1 MGRLRSVAPVLLVFA
16 TLFLADANS
25 GDPTGFLAN
34 AASGDPTGFLVNA
47 ATGDPTGPQS
57 PPPEITP
64 LPRSLTRA
72 ETEVLRAGND
82 FGLNLLRRLY
92 AEREDE
98 RANVFISPL
107 SVSMSLGMLLNGAG
121 GETFNAMGNALGLN
135 GLMVAEANEAYK
147 ALTDLLV
154 HLDPSVEFRVANNS
168 WLEEGFRIRRDYR
181 SRLEEA
187 FDAQIENVRFEEPD
201 MAGAINGWVGE
212 TTEGRIRNLVT
223 PEEFAGLV
231 ALLVNTVYFKGEWT
245 DPFDPAQTATV
256 EFRRADGSTVS
267 VPLMGQALDARVGGG
282 EDYGE
287 DFVAVDLPYGG
298 GAFSMMVVVP
308 IGDAT
313 LAELVQGMDGARWQE
328 LVDALRGE
336 ARTEVRLPR
345 FELTYEKVLNDVLK
359 AMGMEVAFDAS
370 RADFSWMLGNAGL
383 VVRPHI
389 GWVKQKNFMRIDEE
403 GTETAAAT
411 GTAFATSGNP
421 VLQADRPFLFAIRE
435 RLYGTILFVG
445 TVTDPTG

>member
-1 MGRLRSVAPVLLVFA
+1 MIGLFRSVAPLLLVFA
-16 TLFLADANS
+16 TLFLAH
-25 GDPTGFLAN
+25 
-34 AASGDPTGFLVNA
+34 AASGDPPGSE
-47 ATGDPTGPQS
+47 S
-57 PPPEITP
+57 PLAEVVE
-64 LPRSLTRA
+64 LPRSLTLA
-72 ETEVLRAGND
+72 QTQALRAGND
-82 FGLNLLRRLY
+82 FGLNLLRQLY
-92 AEREDE
+92 AERADR

-121 GETFNAMGNALGLN
+121 GETFNAMGNMLGLN
-135 GLMVAEANEAYK
+135 GLRMVEANEAYR
-147 ALTDLLV
+147 ALTELLV
-154 HLDPSVEFRVANNS
+154 HLDSSVEFRVANNS
-168 WLEEGFRIRRDYR
+168 WLEVGFQIRSDYR
-181 SRLEEA
+181 RRLEEA
-187 FDAQIENVRFEEPD
+187 FDVRIENVRFEEPG
-201 MAGAINGWVGE
+201 MAGVINSWVGE
-212 TTEGRIRNLVT
+212 STEGRITDLVT

-245 DPFDPAQTATV
+245 DPFNPAQTTTV

-267 VPLMGQALDARVGGG
+267 VLLMGQALDAQVGGG

-287 DFVAVDLPYGG
+287 DFVVVDLPYGAG
-298 GAFSMMVVVP
+298 TFSMTVVVP
-308 IGDAT
+308 VGDAT
-313 LAELVQGMDGARWQE
+313 LSELVAGMDGARWRE
-328 LVDALRGE
+328 VVNSLRGE

-435 RLYGTILFVG
+435 RLYGTILFLG
-445 TVTDPTG
+445 TVTDPTS